1 MIHYQL
7 HCGQSH
13 EFDGW
18 FAGSEAFEDQQK
30 RGLISCPFCSDT
42 KIQRALMAP
51 ALGRKSNRMPEP
63 LDPSLKTEV
72 REETPLQ
79 TPPALAMQGGE
90 ASTQLAEL
98 VQKMRHE
105 IEMHCDYVGNDF
117 AEEARKIHYGEID
130 ARGIYGEATIDEA
143 QELVDEGIE
152 VAALPW
158 APRTNS

>member
-7 HCGQSH
+7 HCDQNH

-18 FAGSEAFEDQQK
+18 FASSAAFEDQQK
-30 RGLISCPFCSDT
+30 RGLISCPFCADT
-42 KIQRALMAP
+42 KVHRALMAP

-63 LDPSLKTEV
+63 VQSSNTPELSEVVQTQVPTSL
-72 REETPLQ
+72 
-79 TPPALAMQGGE
+79 ALQGGE

-117 AEEARKIHYGEID
+117 AKEARKIHYGETD

-143 QELVDEGIE
+143 QELVEEGIE

>member
-7 HCGQSH
+7 HCGQNH

-63 LDPSLKTEV
+63 LDPS
-72 REETPLQ
+72 TP
-79 TPPALAMQGGE
+79 TALAMQGGE

-98 VQKMRHE
+98 LQKMRHE
-105 IEMHCDYVGNDF
+105 IEMRCDYVGNDF
-117 AEEARKIHYGEID
+117 AEEARKIHYGETD
-130 ARGIYGEATIDEA
+130 ARGIYGEATLDEA

>member
-7 HCGQSH
+7 HCDQYH

-18 FAGSEAFEDQQK
+18 FASSAAFEEQQK
-30 RGLISCPFCSDT
+30 RGLISCPFCSGT
-42 KIQRALMAP
+42 KIHRALMAP
-51 ALGRKSNRMPEP
+51 ALGRKANRSPEP
-63 LDPSLKTEV
+63 ASHNS
-72 REETPLQ
+72 
-79 TPPALAMQGGE
+79 ALAAEVQPQVPTSLTFQGGE
-90 ASTQLAEL
+90 ASAHLAEL

-117 AEEARKIHYGEID
+117 AEEARKIHYGETD

-143 QELVDEGIE
+143 QELVEEGIE

-158 APRTNS
+158 APRSNS